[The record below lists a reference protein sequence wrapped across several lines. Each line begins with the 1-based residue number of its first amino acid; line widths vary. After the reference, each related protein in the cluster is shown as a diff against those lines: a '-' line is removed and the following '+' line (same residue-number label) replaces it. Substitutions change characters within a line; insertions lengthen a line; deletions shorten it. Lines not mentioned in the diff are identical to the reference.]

1 MRDTSKEAELGGVEG
16 IILLPLDVTKPE
28 QIAEAAR
35 LALARGPV
43 DVVFNN
49 AGYGLAG
56 PFEEAYAQRL
66 VLGIDQFRKAITQR
80 FMG

>member
-1 MRDTSKEAELGGVEG
+1 MRDPSKAAELGGVEG
-16 IILLPLDVTKPE
+16 ITLLRLDVTKPE

-43 DVVFNN
+43 DVV
-49 AGYGLAG
+49 L
-56 PFEEAYAQRL
+56 
-66 VLGIDQFRKAITQR
+66 

>member
-1 MRDTSKEAELGGVEG
+1 MFAARGWKVIATMRDPSKAAELGGVEG
-16 IILLPLDVTKPE
+16 ITLLRLDVTKPE

-43 DVVFNN
+43 DVV
-49 AGYGLAG
+49 L
-56 PFEEAYAQRL
+56 
-66 VLGIDQFRKAITQR
+66 